1 MGVINVFRFLG
12 RREQLLDA
20 QRKNQAL
27 QERCKDLEDAVIELA
42 SIITEEEEKPD
53 GEDIPAED
61 PS

>member
-1 MGVINVFRFLG
+1 MFRFLG

-42 SIITEEEEKPD
+42 SIITEEEEPN